1 MMKKMM
7 KKMEKKMKKRILQT
21 TFAMLA
27 AAVLLALFAVPQA
40 LAEGEK
46 TDKTATAVHV
56 LVLGHK
62 LQVDPRLKNELAGQ
76 GIHLHRRDILKPL
89 SLDML
94 KQFQVV
100 FVGEGVPVGSTLS
113 SHVAKAKTL
122 EENYR
127 TIEKYVDAG
136 GGFLYTPDVG
146 GYGGAM
152 KCSEIMKRYE
162 AKILPLQI
170 RDDKHRYVPQPAPK
184 RDAGYSWT
192 DKISKHPATTGVK
205 TIFYPT
211 PQHRWD
217 DFYSTPAMEL
227 NSDWTQLVSTME
239 SGTAS
244 WSSTYT
250 EWTVIKDEPQT
261 IAAVRDYEKGRVGL
275 LNVYSFYT
283 FWHPYWE
290 PKDHGKYGR
299 AQIVERTTGDI
310 DGIFIEKGD
319 GTRKSQGR
327 ELLAGILR
335 WLGENATKVGMGGY
349 TEEAFAKLPVP
360 AAKKAPAWLSKWN
373 KQQKHINYKVL
384 VGARSEYSNGS
395 GSLADFAKS
404 AKEAGLAMLCMAEP
418 MEHFDLSKWRE
429 YYDACQAL
437 SDDTF
442 QLIPGLDMQDAY
454 GARYIL
460 LNSPVQPQPH
470 MLSKDGKVLEK
481 VEQLCIN
488 MPGGITIAHRV
499 TSASAIPHQLTKHF
513 QGISLYTYNG
523 DNQLV
528 DNSFPNYEWQ
538 MHSFSNPMPFV
549 VHEVDAPDKLNA
561 ASQVGFQLY
570 VNAPTAK
577 DLTWYFRKSG
587 LAHHW
592 EAPLHMQ
599 VSSGPLLEEFGSDP
613 FFTMSGEN
621 KITDVRLMYNYE
633 LYRRWTPNNK
643 TFTVEKVQLPRSEV
657 NWAYLVATDDMGGK
671 LISSGILAGRQIA
684 HTWRCADRQNWWVFP
699 NIYTG
704 TTVNGFDLKVPVMG
718 SDEGTGG
725 SGGLGFPQVKG
736 PQRGDNLAPILE
748 FSFASPE
755 VYIQDVFIDQRY
767 HRAIQYDIIF
777 DAKPANATTRSRI
790 FKARVRYHQFLE
802 KKAPS
807 LPTAKEIDITLR
819 RPVTVETDIYP
830 IITSLDMKNHR
841 LRGDMSYAFT
851 DPETGKEVSG
861 ILSKGTIDIPAG
873 GRIGGLIVLSG
884 TLRVARDNRVGFPVS
899 VAKYTTLP
907 LGTSWQASFITV
919 PPAQAERWR
928 KLIGVK
934 GQTPYEI
941 TLTKGQLES
950 VKLVAN
956 AKAEDNKLVG
966 EVSKPLS
973 EKDMDNLI
981 ASTSEGRKTPPMPLK
996 HYRLPIAATGINGNW
1011 PVALWRPDG
1020 TYEEVSAFEDKAW
1033 ARLDITKTGPFFF
1046 GNVVRAD
1053 NPDLRIAIVKWTD
1066 KELVLELNNPT
1077 NHKMVTTIKT
1087 AIEIKDRFQVTK
1099 QAKLSPGSSKI
1110 VSWK

>member
-1 MMKKMM
+1 MKTLTL
-7 KKMEKKMKKRILQT
+7 ISA
-21 TFAMLA
+21 AML
-27 AAVLLALFAVPQA
+27 LATIAIADSSP
-40 LAEGEK
+40 
-46 TDKTATAVHV
+46 VHV

-62 LQVDPRLKNELAGQ
+62 LQVDPRLKTELAEK
-76 GIHLHRRDILKPL
+76 GIHLHRRDITEPL
-89 SLDML
+89 SLEML

-100 FVGEGVPVGSTLS
+100 FVGEAVPVGSTLP

-127 TIEKYVDAG
+127 NIDKYVDVG

-152 KCSEIMKRYE
+152 KCSEIMKRYG

-170 RDDKHRYVPQPAPK
+170 RDDEHRYVPQPPPK

-192 DKISKHPATTGVK
+192 DRIARHPATRGVD

-217 DFYSTPAMEL
+217 DFYSTPAVEL
-227 NSDWTQLVSTME
+227 NSRAWKKLVRGERS
-239 SGTAS
+239 STAS

-250 EWTVIKDEPQT
+250 DWTVIKDEPQT
-261 IAAVRDYEKGRVGL
+261 IAAVREYEKGRVGL
-275 LNVYSFYT
+275 LCIYSFYT
-283 FWHPYWE
+283 IWHPYWTPE
-290 PKDHGKYGR
+290 DHGKYGR
-299 AQIVERTTGDI
+299 AQIGERTTGDI

-327 ELLAGILR
+327 ELLIGMLR
-335 WLGENATKVGMGGY
+335 WLGESATKAGMGGY

-360 AAKKAPAWLSKWN
+360 AAKEAPAWLSKWN
-373 KQQKHINYKVL
+373 KEQKHINYKVL
-384 VGARSEYSNGS
+384 VGARSDYSNGG
-395 GSLADFAKS
+395 GSLEDYAKA
-404 AKEAGLAMLCMAEP
+404 AKETGVAILCMAEP
-418 MEHFDLSKWRE
+418 MEHCDLSKWRE

-437 SDDTF
+437 SDDTL
-442 QLIPGLDMQDAY
+442 QLVPGLDMQDAY

-460 LNSPVQPQPH
+460 LNSPVVPQPH
-470 MLSKDGKVLEK
+470 MLSEDKKTLEK

-488 MPGGITIAHRV
+488 MPDGITIAHRV

-513 QGISLYTYNG
+513 QGISIYTYNS
-523 DNQLV
+523 DNELV
-528 DNSFPNYEWQ
+528 DNSFPNYQWQ
-538 MHSFSNPMPFV
+538 MHRFSNPMPFV

-561 ASQVGFQLY
+561 ASKAGFQLY
-570 VNAPTAK
+570 VNAPTTK
-577 DLTWYFRKSG
+577 DLTWYFRRSG
-587 LAHHW
+587 LNHHW

-599 VSSGPLLEEFGSDP
+599 VSSGPLLEEFGRNP

-621 KITDVRLMYNYE
+621 TITEVRLMYNYE
-633 LYRRWTPNNK
+633 LYRRWTPNSK
-643 TFTVEKVQLPRSEV
+643 TFTVDQVQLPRSEV
-657 NWAYLVATDDMGGK
+657 NWAYLVATDDKGGK

-699 NIYTG
+699 NIYPG

-718 SDEGTGG
+718 SDEGAGG
-725 SGGLGFPQVKG
+725 GYLGFPQVKG
-736 PQRGDNLAPILE
+736 PQRGDNLAPVLE

-755 VYIQDVFIDQRY
+755 VYIQDVFVDQRY
-767 HRAIQYDIIF
+767 YRAVQYDIIF
-777 DAKPANATTRSRI
+777 DAKPANATTRSRV
-790 FKARVRYHQFLE
+790 FRARVRYHQFLE
-802 KKAPS
+802 KAAPS
-807 LPTAKEIDITLR
+807 LPTVKEIDITLR

-841 LRGDMSYAFT
+841 LRGDMNYAFT
-851 DPETGKEVSG
+851 DPDTGKEVSG
-861 ILSKGTIDIPAG
+861 TLSKGTIDIPAG

-884 TLRVARDNRVGFPVS
+884 TLRVARDNRVGFPVN

-928 KLIGVK
+928 RLIGVN
-934 GQTPYEI
+934 GPTPYEVA
-941 TLTKGQLES
+941 LTKGKLDS
-950 VKLVAN
+950 IKLVASV
-956 AKAEDNKLVG
+956 KAEDNTIVG
-966 EVSKPLS
+966 DVTKPLA
-973 EKDMDNLI
+973 KADMDNLI
-981 ASTSEGRKTPPMPLK
+981 ASTSESRKTPPMPLE

-1020 TYEEVSAFEDKAW
+1020 TYEEVSVFEDKAW
-1033 ARLDITKTGPFFF
+1033 ARLDITKAGPFFF
-1046 GNVVRAD
+1046 GNAVRAD

-1077 NHKMVTTIKT
+1077 DSKVAAAVKT
-1087 AIEIKDRFQVTK
+1087 ASEIKDRLQGTK
-1099 QAKLSPGSSKI
+1099 SIELAPGSSK
-1110 VSWK
+1110 VVTWK